1 MEEKFK
7 ESEVAQEIL
16 DLAQKLFQE
25 RGYNA
30 FSYRDLSK
38 QVGIKTSSIHYYFP
52 TKGDLAKALVI
63 RFRDSFKQ
71 LLSQIEAQA
80 EDPKKKLELYFQLF
94 LDGFKE
100 CRRVCLCSML
110 ASDFDNLPET
120 VQYEIKGLFADN
132 EAWIAKVLEEGRDS
146 RIFEF
151 KGSPDR
157 MARMIFSALE
167 GSTVSARIFENEHR
181 LSYTSDWIMRMLQEK
196 N

>member
-1 MEEKFK
+1 MEEKLK

-16 DLAQKLFQE
+16 DLAQELFQE

-63 RFRDSFKQ
+63 RFRDRFKQ
-71 LLSQIEAQA
+71 FLSQIGTQA

-110 ASDFDNLPET
+110 ASDFYNLPET

-132 EAWIAKVLEEGRDS
+132 EAWIAKVLQEGRDS
-146 RIFEF
+146 RVFGF